1 MTAQAMQTD
10 VLERLKRLE
19 STTEVLVE
27 RVTRLEAERPHLAT
41 KADINALETRMVKW
55 VIATSIA
62 TITAILV
69 PIIAILVHI
78 LSRLS

>member
-27 RVTRLEAERPHLAT
+27 RVTRLEAERPLSDQDGYKCRRSKNAAVVHRYHWQHHRCFDYTDASHNLAP
-41 KADINALETRMVKW
+41 AL
-55 VIATSIA
+55 
-62 TITAILV
+62 
-69 PIIAILVHI
+69 
-78 LSRLS
+78 